1 MNQCQDLLVRDKNG
15 HLIPINKRCVQSL
28 LKKGNYSRKKVQLVP
43 KNRNSP
49 QSVENRYHYC
59 KRYL

>member
-1 MNQCQDLLVRDKNG
+1 MDEMNQCQELLCRDKNG
-15 HLIPINKRCVQSL
+15 HLIPINKRCVQFL

-49 QSVENRYHYC
+49 QSV
-59 KRYL
+59 

>member
-1 MNQCQDLLVRDKNG
+1 MITQQEIVDEMNQCQELLCRDKNG
-15 HLIPINKRCVQSL
+15 HLIPINKRCVQFL

-49 QSVENRYHYC
+49 QSV
-59 KRYL
+59 